1 MSVAAILK
9 QKGSNKVTTI
19 RPDATLA
26 DCARLMATHRIGAL
40 VVSADG
46 MSVDGIISERDVVRV
61 VAEHGAL
68 ALSRPVG
75 GVMTVNVQTCSTA
88 DKALDLLHRM
98 TEGRFRHFPVMR
110 DGKLEAFISIGDV
123 VKFRLS
129 EIEMERAALEDMVKG
144 F

>member
-19 RPDATLA
+19 RPDAPLS
-26 DCARLMATHRIGAL
+26 DCARLMATNRIGAL
-40 VVSADG
+40 VVSGDG
-46 MSVDGIISERDVVRV
+46 ATVEGIISERDEVRV
-61 VAEHGAL
+61 IAEHGAL
-68 ALSRPVG
+68 ALSRPVS
-75 GVMTVNVQTCSTA
+75 GVMTVNVVCCSVA
-88 DKALDLLHRM
+88 DKALDLLRRM
-98 TEGRFRHFPVMR
+98 TDGRFRHMPVLR